1 MSQEQ
6 INIADMQ
13 CRVFRMAQ
21 KKWDMPAAQCAVLFQ
36 KYKIM
41 DFISECYDILH
52 LNSYQCA
59 LDDIEE
65 LLHNRGVTI

>member
-6 INIADMQ
+6 INITDMQ

-21 KKWDMPAAQCAVLFQ
+21 KKWGISPSECARLFQ
-36 KYKIM
+36 KY
-41 DFISECYDILH
+41 DVLGFISECYDLLH
-52 LNSYQCA
+52 LSSYQCA

-65 LLHNRGVTI
+65 MLHAKGVAV

>member
-21 KKWDMPAAQCAVLFQ
+21 KKWNMTAGQCAEVFK

-59 LDDIEE
+59 LNDVEE
-65 LLHNRGVTI
+65 LLRNQGVTV